1 MKPDQFC
8 SHVRTF
14 QARLSRTYPCLF
26 PCRACRCTD
35 VRVCEWSTP
44 TLLTK
49 WNPPHHCHWKWRGLR
64 RVSRMVSTLAPSI
77 FAVLCKIIFI
87 VP

>member
-35 VRVCEWSTP
+35 MRVCEWSTP
-44 TLLTK
+44 TLLTEARWFPIVRNK
-49 WNPPHHCHWKWRGLR
+49 VCTRILCRDLPPLNG
-64 RVSRMVSTLAPSI
+64 VSGSR
-77 FAVLCKIIFI
+77 
-87 VP
+87 